1 MVSNFRS
8 SFTDVIPV
16 DDVDA
21 PTSEQL
27 TEEVLLTFL
36 REASTLPG
44 RGPSATAIMLVNQCR
59 RLERH
64 EHIPIMPKTLHRYSL
79 TPVTAY
85 RALEQLQSAD
95 LITVHRK
102 RGRGPTVTLVTT
114 KSSPTSDQEEQDD
127 V

>member
-1 MVSNFRS
+1 MVSNFHS
-8 SFTDVIPV
+8 SFTDVRPADGV
-16 DDVDA
+16 DDPA
-21 PTSEQL
+21 SEQL

-36 REASTLPG
+36 REASALPG

-64 EHIPIMPKTLHRYSL
+64 EHILIMPKTLHRYGL

-85 RALEQLQSAD
+85 RALEQLQSAELVSVD
-95 LITVHRK
+95 RK
-102 RGRGPTVTLVTT
+102 RGRGPTVTLLTT